1 MPFPNHI
8 LDAIDRYVDGSM
20 SPGETAAFE
29 ARLADD
35 PALAA
40 AVERTLAEQKRLRVA
55 LKRVMTTLAPSGLR
69 ERVVAALHDESSHG
83 ASDGAASGDGPLYTF
98 GATQRWFD
106 GPRRANAFAVAASLA
121 LVAGAIAFGVFGPR
135 ISDRPARG
143 SADTPVSE
151 VAERMTAAYERCAAH
166 GSCGA
171 QAQPWKSAEE
181 AQASLAALLG
191 RPMIIPDL
199 QSLGFNFCSG
209 GPFCVPGACDR
220 GGQLLYCRLDER
232 GDQCA
237 WMSVL
242 VAPVE
247 TPYLAF
253 DPFGRSGPLQC
264 GVDYTLAT
272 ASGGAMHYWCDGV
285 STWFVKTDVD
295 VEFDSLRELF
305 PAG

>member
-1 MPFPNHI
+1 MPFPTHI

-20 SPGETAAFE
+20 PPGETAAFE
-29 ARLADD
+29 GRMADD
-35 PALAA
+35 PTLAK
-40 AVERTLAEQKRLRVA
+40 AVERTLADRQQLCTA
-55 LKRVMTTLAPSGLR
+55 LKRVMATSTPSGLR
-69 ERVVAALHDESSHG
+69 ARVVAALDAEPLQSDESDTTPIHR
-83 ASDGAASGDGPLYTF
+83 A
-98 GATQRWFD
+98 RWFD

-135 ISDRPARG
+135 ISDRPSRG

-151 VAERMTAAYERCAAH
+151 VAERMTAAYDRCAAH

-171 QAQPWKSAEE
+171 QGQPWTSAEE
-181 AQASLAALLG
+181 AGASLAALLG
-191 RPMIIPDL
+191 RPMIVPDL
-199 QSLGFNFCSG
+199 SALGFSFCSG

-220 GGQLLYCRLDER
+220 GGHLLYCRLDER
-232 GDQCA
+232 GEQCA

-264 GVDYTLAT
+264 GVDYSLPT
-272 ASGGAMHYWCDGV
+272 SGGGAMHYWCDGV
-285 STWFVKTDVD
+285 STWFVKTDVNVD
-295 VEFDSLRELF
+295 FEQLRELF